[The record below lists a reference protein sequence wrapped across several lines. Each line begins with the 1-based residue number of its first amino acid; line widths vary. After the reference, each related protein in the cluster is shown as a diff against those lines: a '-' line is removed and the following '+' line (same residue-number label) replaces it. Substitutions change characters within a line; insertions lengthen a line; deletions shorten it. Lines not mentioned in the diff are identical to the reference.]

1 LKTLRKLGRAFIVS
15 LKILEVTTGIILW
28 GFLFLMYFLTIYF
41 TLYVFNV
48 SSLFITLL
56 KKGLPLSLT
65 VEIVKAYSH
74 SYSINIHELTHGRML
89 WGSAYMGA
97 CEPM

>member
-1 LKTLRKLGRAFIVS
+1 MRTLRKLGRAFIVS

-28 GFLFLMYFLTIYF
+28 GLLFLMYFFTLCF

-56 KKGLPLSLT
+56 RKRLPLSLT

-74 SYSINIHELTHGRML
+74 SYSISIRELVHGRML
-89 WGSAYMGA
+89 WGSAYIGFS
-97 CEPM
+97 EPM

>member
-1 LKTLRKLGRAFIVS
+1 LRTPRKLGRAFIVL
-15 LKILEVTTGIILW
+15 LKILEVTIGIILW
-28 GFLFLMYFLTIYF
+28 GLLFLMYFFTIYF

-56 KKGLPLSLT
+56 RKRLPLSLT

-74 SYSINIHELTHGRML
+74 RYSINIRELTHGRML
-89 WGSAYMGA
+89 WGSTYIGFG
-97 CEPM
+97 EPM

>member
-28 GFLFLMYFLTIYF
+28 GLLSLMYFFTIYF

-48 SSLFITLL
+48 PILFIALL
-56 KKGLPLSLT
+56 RRRLPLSLA
-65 VEIVKAYSH
+65 VEIVEAYSH
-74 SYSINIHELTHGRML
+74 SYSINILE
-89 WGSAYMGA
+89 SAYGKMRW
-97 CEPM
+97 CSRI